1 MLTTDETTA
10 VQEYIKTRDTGA
22 QFYRYQLGER
32 ACYGVGSKGD
42 IVKAIIEDVNLSR
55 LSQNE
60 VTQLALDIVVNSA
73 AAAATKPECAE
84 VEHVDCN

>member
-1 MLTTDETTA
+1 L
-10 VQEYIKTRDTGA
+10 
-22 QFYRYQLGER
+22 YRYQLGER

-55 LSQNE
+55 LSQGE

-73 AAAATKPECAE
+73 AATEPECAE